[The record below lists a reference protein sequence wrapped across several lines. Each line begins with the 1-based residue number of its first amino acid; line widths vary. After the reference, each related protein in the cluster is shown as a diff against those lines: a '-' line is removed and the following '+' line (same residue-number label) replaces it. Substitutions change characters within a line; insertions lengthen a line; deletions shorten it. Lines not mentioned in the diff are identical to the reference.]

1 MSGGELNR
9 LVTVQARQAEV
20 DIYGND
26 AAETW
31 ADVIASEPAA
41 IRPLRGGESVIAAK
55 LQSTGLVE
63 IKVRYSERTSQ
74 ISEAH
79 RLVNTRTPAEVY
91 NIRYI
96 EQPDQ
101 RGRYLVLT
109 CERGVAHG

>member
-9 LVTVQARQAEV
+9 LISVQGRETST
-20 DIYGND
+20 DGYGND
-26 AAETW
+26 VAETW
-31 ADVIASEPAA
+31 ADIITAEPAA

-63 IKVRYSERTSQ
+63 IKVRYSERTAQ
-74 ISEAH
+74 IAETH
-79 RLVNTRTPAEVY
+79 RLVNARTPAEFY

-101 RGRYLVLT
+101 RGRYLVMT